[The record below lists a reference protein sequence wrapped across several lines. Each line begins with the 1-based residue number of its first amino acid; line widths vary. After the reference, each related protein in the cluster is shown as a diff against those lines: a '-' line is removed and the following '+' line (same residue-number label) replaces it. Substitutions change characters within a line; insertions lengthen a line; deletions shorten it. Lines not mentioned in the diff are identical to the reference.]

1 MIRRLLVLYIGL
13 FALAAGVS
21 AAVPM
26 AQTESVRTERLP
38 APVPH
43 PRLLLRGGE
52 EEAVRERI
60 AAEPE
65 VALADSIILAA
76 CGQMLG
82 QPPVERVKTGK
93 RLLHVSREALKR
105 IFYLS
110 YAWRIHGGEAYAER
124 AVREM
129 MAVCRF
135 KDWNPTHYLD
145 VGEMTMAVAIGYDWL
160 YPVLTQARRDSVAAA
175 VRRMAF
181 ETSRNRKHAWF
192 YGSNNNWNQVC
203 NAGLSFGAIAL
214 YEAFPDEADA
224 LLGKCL
230 ETIPQPL
237 GAYSPEGGYPEGY
250 NYWGY
255 GSSFQILLLAAL
267 ESAYG
272 TDFGLLEQHGAGFL
286 RTGEFLRMLSTPTGH
301 AYNFYDSGRNAYF
314 QYMQAYL
321 GRISNDLSLLKTE
334 LGIFRRTRGRS
345 LCEDRLF
352 PFFPIAMARFPVALK
367 DLPDPDCHTFTC
379 GGTTPVFIY
388 RSGWNSPN
396 DTYFAVK
403 GGLSMSSHGHCDQ
416 GSFYFEQD
424 GVVWAT
430 DLGMQDYES
439 LESKRLDIWK
449 MHQES
454 VRWNV
459 FRIGPFSHNI
469 LTVNAHVPKV
479 NHPAALDET
488 WTEGAVC
495 NPPGA
500 GKPAPIRTHS
510 SAGPVDA
517 AHPSPGSA
525 VPGGRRV
532 GTGRPAQD
540 GSRRIGAGFADAAHP
555 SPGSVAPGGGRIGA
569 GRQAQDGT
577 GRIGA
582 GLNLT
587 ALYSED
593 LDSCYRR
600 VFLDGGDLVVEDYV
614 TARDKACTLRW
625 ALCSETEACVR
636 DGRILLSKDGRT
648 RTLTIEALRP
658 LKKHPN
664 RYAKPPRRTPIPVSA
679 HVWAVT
685 WPGSATHE
693 ASDAPDSTT
702 PVEAGN
708 VPDRTVPAEASNVPD
723 CTATTAAGNVLNRT
737 APHEAGTAAD
747 EAVRAPNDASTA
759 DDEVVRAPND
769 ASRASNE
776 ADKVADVAGRAA
788 DVAGRAA
795 DVAGR
800 AAEEAPCS
808 AWPESPLHSYDA
820 PNPGVSLS
828 GFVIELQ
835 PRETVLL
842 RIRMTATPQPPVRKR
857 QHAD

>member
-1 MIRRLLVLYIGL
+1 MEMMSQFLRRRRGWRRFAHRPFPRLRRIRGCCC
-13 FALAAGVS
+13 AGVRRWPS
-21 AAVPM
+21 G
-26 AQTESVRTERLP
+26 SGL
-38 APVPH
+38 
-43 PRLLLRGGE
+43 
-52 EEAVRERI
+52 
-60 AAEPE
+60 
-65 VALADSIILAA
+65 
-76 CGQMLG
+76 LG

-160 YPVLTQARRDSVAAA
+160 YPVLTQAQRDSVAAA

-214 YEAFPDEADA
+214 YEACPDEADA

-321 GRISNDLSLLKTE
+321 GRISNDPSLLKTE

-495 NPPGA
+495 DAAGA
-500 GKPAPIRTHS
+500 GRSAPGSGRIG
-510 SAGPVDA
+510 AGPVDA
-517 AHPSPGSA
+517 AHPSPGRS
-525 VPGGRRV
+525 
-532 GTGRPAQD
+532 
-540 GSRRIGAGFADAAHP
+540 
-555 SPGSVAPGGGRIGA
+555 APGGGRIGA

-614 TARDKACTLRW
+614 TARDTACTLRW
-625 ALCSETEACVR
+625 ALCSETEACVK

-685 WPGSATHE
+685 WPGIATHE

-702 PVEAGN
+702 PAEAGNVPNRTTPVEAGN
-708 VPDRTVPAEASNVPD
+708 VPKH
-723 CTATTAAGNVLNRT
+723 TT
-737 APHEAGTAAD
+737 PHETGTADDKVGRAANETYRVADKDGTAGD
-747 EAVRAPNDASTA
+747 EAVKAPNDASTA
-759 DDEVVRAPND
+759 DDEAVRAPND

-776 ADKVADVAGRAA
+776 ADRV
-788 DVAGRAA
+788 A

-842 RIRMTATPQPPVRKR
+842 RIRMTAAPQSPVRKR